1 MDQKRP
7 KETNEWMNEFTNANI
22 EEVYTNKK
30 KPLRREMKVKHKN
43 IKQQK
48 QNCIYLLRCIKN
60 WNI

>member
-7 KETNEWMNEFTNANI
+7 KETNECLQNANI
-22 EEVYTNKK
+22 EEVYTNKI
-30 KPLRREMKVKHKN
+30 KPLRREMKIKHKN

-60 WNI
+60 